1 MQMKCLPSVRS
12 RGKLRKTN
20 TTQTGNCRGR
30 RECGCV
36 ILYSESDPSRHQQV
50 YRNMGREREERSV
63 QRKASLNCVFLL
75 KLAARHSVFFF
86 FFQSL
91 SSSCS
96 LKYRAETGITI
107 HHETHLGHDH
117 QIKKPP
123 RLTPPPRTVCRTL
136 RPCGAAAKSNLK
148 RPR

>member
-50 YRNMGREREERSV
+50 YRNMGRERGEISSEKGIIELRVLIEIGS
-63 QRKASLNCVFLL
+63 ASFSL
-75 KLAARHSVFFF
+75 FFV

-91 SSSCS
+91 SSSYS

-117 QIKKPP
+117 QIKKPRDLP
-123 RLTPPPRTVCRTL
+123 HRLARSVELCAPVEQQQR
-136 RPCGAAAKSNLK
+136 AI
-148 RPR
+148 